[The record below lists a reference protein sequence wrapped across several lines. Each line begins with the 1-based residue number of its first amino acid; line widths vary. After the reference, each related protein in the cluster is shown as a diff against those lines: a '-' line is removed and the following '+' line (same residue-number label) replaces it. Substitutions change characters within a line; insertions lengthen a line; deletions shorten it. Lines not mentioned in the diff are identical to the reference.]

1 MVSGAASLL
10 VGVGDL
16 AGGSVVAA
24 DGQDALVSGD
34 DYRAGGAGAG
44 DVLAADGDAGDA
56 GFGDDR
62 HGTGDG
68 IARAFDHAVV
78 GSAHAAVAVLG
89 RDDRKRIGLTGD
101 GDGQRGGAGTAFT
114 VRDGIGDRAGCR
126 LAGS

>member
-34 DYRAGGAGAG
+34 DYRAGGGGAG